1 MPIITSKML
10 QAIKFSTWPLPLRKP
25 LCLWFIKRK
34 KLESLPFKTR
44 LNEYIFEG
52 DAANLIDY
60 HVLSRGAFEPG
71 LTELLKIWGKAID
84 NSLILDVGA
93 NVGVHSLGVCR
104 AYKEVLSVEPFPP
117 LIERLI
123 HHIDI
128 NKIQNI
134 KLIRGGLAAADS
146 EANFIPPEPGNLGT
160 GRVAKV
166 VSSKNGSDE
175 LRIQLFSGDN
185 LINKQARSLAAIKI
199 DVEGHEL
206 DVLSGL
212 RNSINNYRPLIVCE
226 LLTSADAHISKFKS
240 LLPESYHFYSLNN
253 IKRKKFTLSKW
264 DGGAGDIVACPSEK
278 IDLINGYII
287 N

>member
-1 MPIITSKML
+1 ML
-10 QAIKFSTWPLPLRKP
+10 QAIRFPTWPLLLRKP

-34 KLESLPFKTR
+34 KLKSLPFKTR
-44 LNEYIFEG
+44 LNKFIFEG

-60 HVLSRGAFEPG
+60 HILSRGAFEPG
-71 LTELLKIWGKAID
+71 LTELLKTWGKAID

-93 NVGVHSLGVCR
+93 NVGVHSIGVCR
-104 AYKEVLSVEPFPP
+104 AYEEVLSVEPFPP
-117 LIERLI
+117 LIERLK
-123 HHIDI
+123 HHIEI

-146 EANFIPPEPGNLGT
+146 EANFIPPESGNLGT

-166 VSSKNGSDE
+166 ASSKNESDE

-212 RNSINNYRPLIVCE
+212 RSSINHYRPLIVCE
-226 LLTSADAHISKFKS
+226 LLTNADAHISKFKS
-240 LLPESYHFYSLNN
+240 LLPESYRFYSLNN
-253 IKRKKFTLSKW
+253 IKRKKFNLSKW
-264 DGGAGDIVACPSEK
+264 DGGAGDIVACPSER
-278 IDLINGYII
+278 IDRINGYII